1 MKRRAPS
8 TRRPSPDREQRRQEI
23 LRAAIRLFAE
33 RGVENVTFGDIA
45 KAARLSRP
53 LVYFYFPDLETLFLE
68 AVVVGST
75 KVHQRFQHAVR
86 PNLNGLDQIVAIGA
100 AYVQFARDE
109 PEQFHLLAHKETKQA
124 SPDNPEHPLETE
136 CHRQFSGIM
145 DTLVAALKKGVQD
158 GSIRRDIGDPA
169 KVAVCLWG
177 LTHGLIQITTTQQPT
192 IECKLGAAAA
202 TDLPDFGLDLV
213 CRSLAAPKR
222 RAK

>member
-1 MKRRAPS
+1 MKRRATS

-23 LRAAIRLFAE
+23 LRAAIRLFAQ
-33 RGVENVTFGDIA
+33 RGMENVTFGDIA

-68 AVVVGST
+68 AVIVGSG
-75 KVHQRFQHAVR
+75 KVHQRFQHAIR
-86 PNLNGLDQIVAIGA
+86 PSLAGLDQIMALGA

-109 PEQFHLLAHKETKQA
+109 PELFQLLAHKETKQS
-124 SPDNPEHPLETE
+124 SPDKPEHPLETE
-136 CHRQFSGIM
+136 CRRVFGGIM
-145 DTLVAALKKGVQD
+145 DILVAALKKGRED

-177 LTHGLIQITTTQQPT
+177 LTHGLIQIAATQQPT

-202 TDLPDFGLDLV
+202 TDLPDFGLDLL

-222 RAK
+222 RAN